1 MEAWGDNTYG
11 QLNVPSVEYLNGDL
25 HLLEMKSGYN
35 HNVATFYD
43 DAIDY
48 VDQISSVNLL
58 DTLYVGI
65 VYGGDS
71 VIAPGNVQGDYLDV
85 NMRSRFLLFPYWYGA
100 TIVMQA
106 T

>member
-1 MEAWGDNTYG
+1 MAAWGDNTYG
-11 QLNVPSVEYLNGDL
+11 QLNVPSVENLNGDL

-35 HNVATFYD
+35 HNVAIFYD

-71 VIAPGNVQGDYLDV
+71 VIARQC
-85 NMRSRFLLFPYWYGA
+85 SRRLSRCEYAFQISSCFHTCMGR
-100 TIVMQA
+100 Q
-106 T
+106 